1 MHRVLIVAVAIGLL
15 ASCATTPQLPVTYES
30 HEQWQQRQLNL
41 KDLDHWSI
49 RGRVAVFSRDDV
61 YNLGLGWKR
70 QGTVSQVKLE
80 ATLGQGVIQL
90 NKSDHSVELTTSEGD
105 RYEGDNAQQVLLNST
120 GLMIPVEGLESW
132 IKGIPHDNSYFLPD
146 IDYLGRAKSIKQD
159 GWTINYL
166 DYEQVELGTRD
177 HPDLPRKIYM
187 KHDGLALKI
196 VIDQWQSKVVRLD
209 DDIFP
214 QFPDRP

>member
-15 ASCATTPQLPVTYES
+15 ASCATTPQLSVTDES

-132 IKGIPHDNSYFLPD
+132 IKGIPHDNTTSCRISIIWVAPSPSNRMAGPSITWITNRSNWVLVTIPTF
-146 IDYLGRAKSIKQD
+146 RARS
-159 GWTINYL
+159 T
-166 DYEQVELGTRD
+166 
-177 HPDLPRKIYM
+177 
-187 KHDGLALKI
+187 
-196 VIDQWQSKVVRLD
+196 
-209 DDIFP
+209 
-214 QFPDRP
+214 